1 MRIKNVGFGVNEYCY
16 IFTLLGFNIH
26 MNMGWLVSWVICV
39 SSFNYVFT
47 YELGNI
53 LGNLTF
59 SII

>member
-1 MRIKNVGFGVNEYCY
+1 MGFGVNEYCY
-16 IFTLLGFNIH
+16 IFTLLGFKIH
-26 MNMGWLVSWVICV
+26 MHMGWLASWVICV